1 VIDDKTEILKARA
14 KALGREPE
22 SADAAGERVEVLEFV
37 LAYERYGI
45 ESRFVRE
52 VYPLKALTPVP
63 CTPAF
68 VLGIINVRGR
78 IFSVIDIKTFFELP
92 EQGLA
97 ELSQAVIVGD
107 GAMEFGILA
116 DSIMGFRFVSTE
128 DILPSLPTL
137 TGIRQ
142 DYLKGI
148 TKDRMVILD
157 TKKLLSEKALVVHE
171 GYKTDG
177 FEERG

>member
-1 VIDDKTEILKARA
+1 MKDNTTEILKARA
-14 KALGREPE
+14 KALAREPDGTDV
-22 SADAAGERVEVLEFV
+22 SGGGIQVLEFV
-37 LAYERYGI
+37 LSYERYGI

-78 IFSVIDIKTFFELP
+78 ILSVIDIKKFFELP

-97 ELSQAVIVGD
+97 ELSQAVIVSND
-107 GAMEFGILA
+107 AMEFGILA
-116 DSIMGFRFVSTE
+116 DSIAGFRFVSTAG
-128 DILPSLPTL
+128 ILPALPTL

-142 DYLKGI
+142 DYLKGL
-148 TKDRMVILD
+148 TRDRVVILD
-157 TKKLLSEKALVVHE
+157 ARKLLSETTLVVN
-171 GYKTDG
+171 
-177 FEERG
+177 ERVQN

>member
-1 VIDDKTEILKARA
+1 MDNKTEILKARA
-14 KALGREPE
+14 KELAREPN
-22 SADAAGERVEVLEFV
+22 SADASGEHIEVLEFV

-45 ESRFVRE
+45 ESTFVRE

-78 IFSVIDIKTFFELP
+78 ILSVIDIKRFFDLP

-97 ELSQAVIVGD
+97 ELSQAVILRDDV
-107 GAMEFGILA
+107 MEFAVLA
-116 DSIMGFRFVSTE
+116 DSIVGFRSVSTR

-148 TKDRMVILD
+148 TRDRIVILD
-157 TKKLLSEKALVVHE
+157 GRKLLSEKALVVHE
-171 GYKTDG
+171 AVEG
-177 FEERG
+177 

>member
-1 VIDDKTEILKARA
+1 MIDDKTEILKARA
-14 KALGREPE
+14 KALGRAPE
-22 SADAAGERVEVLEFV
+22 SADASGERVEVLEFV

-52 VYPLKALTPVP
+52 VYPLKAVTPVP
-63 CTPAF
+63 CTPPF

-78 IFSVIDIKTFFELP
+78 ILSVIDIKKFFDLP

-97 ELSQAVIVGD
+97 ELSQAVIVSDD
-107 GAMEFGILA
+107 GMEFAILA
-116 DSIMGFRFVSTE
+116 DSIAGFRFVSIG

-157 TKKLLSEKALVVHE
+157 ARKLLSEKTLVVNE
-171 GYKTDG
+171 CVQT
-177 FEERG
+177 

>member
-1 VIDDKTEILKARA
+1 MIDNKTEILTARA
-14 KALGREPE
+14 KALARERDGVE
-22 SADAAGERVEVLEFV
+22 ASEERVEVLEFV

-52 VYPLKALTPVP
+52 VYPLKALTSVP

-78 IFSVIDIKTFFELP
+78 ILSVIDIKKFFELP

-97 ELSQAVIVGD
+97 ELSRAVIVRD
-107 GAMEFGILA
+107 DAMEFAILA
-116 DSIMGFRFVSTE
+116 DSIVGFRFVSTG

-142 DYLKGI
+142 DYLKGV
-148 TKDRMVILD
+148 TRDRTVILD
-157 TKKLLSEKALVVHE
+157 ARKLLSQKALVVHE
-171 GYKTDG
+171 GVQN
-177 FEERG
+177 

>member
-1 VIDDKTEILKARA
+1 LVRSKTEILKARA
-14 KALGREPE
+14 KALARERD
-22 SADAAGERVEVLEFV
+22 STDASGERIEVLEFL

-52 VYPLKALTPVP
+52 VYPLKAFTSVP

-78 IFSVIDIKTFFELP
+78 ILSIIDIKKFFELP

-97 ELSQAVIVGD
+97 ELSQAVIVRD
-107 GAMEFGILA
+107 DAMEFAILA
-116 DSIMGFRFVSTE
+116 DSIVGFRFGSTG
-128 DILPSLPTL
+128 DLLPALPTL

-157 TKKLLSEKALVVHE
+157 ASKLLSEKTLVVN
-171 GYKTDG
+171 
-177 FEERG
+177 ERV

>member
-1 VIDDKTEILKARA
+1 MDNKTEILKARA
-14 KALGREPE
+14 KVLAREPDRT
-22 SADAAGERVEVLEFV
+22 DAIGERMEVLEFV

-45 ESRFVRE
+45 ESQFVRE

-78 IFSVIDIKTFFELP
+78 IFSVIDIKKFFELP

-97 ELSQAVIVGD
+97 ELSQAVIVRD
-107 GAMEFGILA
+107 EAMEFAILA
-116 DSIMGFRFVSTE
+116 DSIAGFRFVSTG

-142 DYLKGI
+142 DYLQGI
-148 TKDRMVILD
+148 TRDRMVILD
-157 TKKLLSEKALVVHE
+157 AKKLLSDALVVN
-171 GYKTDG
+171 DG
-177 FEERG
+177 VQN

>member
-1 VIDDKTEILKARA
+1 MDNKTEILKARA
-14 KALGREPE
+14 KALAREP
-22 SADAAGERVEVLEFV
+22 DRTDVIGERVEVLEFL

-78 IFSVIDIKTFFELP
+78 ILSVIDIKKFFELP

-97 ELSQAVIVGD
+97 ELSQAVIIRDDV
-107 GAMEFGILA
+107 MEFAILA
-116 DSIMGFRFVSTE
+116 DSIVGFRFVSTG

-142 DYLKGI
+142 DYLKGV
-148 TKDRMVILD
+148 TRDRTVILD
-157 TKKLLSEKALVVHE
+157 ARKLMSEKALVVHE
-171 GYKTDG
+171 DV
-177 FEERG
+177 RN

>member
-1 VIDDKTEILKARA
+1 MDNKTEILKARA
-14 KALGREPE
+14 KALAREP
-22 SADAAGERVEVLEFV
+22 DTAGASSERIEVLEFV

-45 ESRFVRE
+45 ESQFVRE

-63 CTPAF
+63 CTPPF

-78 IFSVIDIKTFFELP
+78 ILSVIDIKTFFELP

-97 ELSQAVIVGD
+97 ELSQAVVIRD
-107 GAMEFGILA
+107 DAMEFAILA
-116 DSIMGFRFVSTE
+116 DSIVGFRFVSTG

-157 TKKLLSEKALVVHE
+157 ARKLLSEKALVVHE
-171 GYKTDG
+171 DVQN
-177 FEERG
+177 